1 LKKIIK
7 KFSNLKVKFLRFI
20 ICFSKNYIN
29 KLRKDLLKI
38 KSENKSFNLE
48 YSNNKKRKKLF
59 CVLEQGCE
67 KNNTLTEEN
76 RKIFTTEYSD
86 FFRLNWKNDLSDKS
100 ANIFGENICFSE
112 GRNLLYKETRG
123 KYDYYVFIDD
133 DILIKSKNNESVALT
148 LKKQLLDNLPIHAS
162 IPNDCWPNLLG
173 KYDKAIFPMKGGD
186 VCVQIF
192 RSDYAEIIFPVWF
205 DGAHGALWY
214 SQFIAHILFPDRSIY
229 LNKLEAFNTRHQE
242 QFFIKGKVNKRK
254 KEVKRLFRNKLKS
267 IRLKILFS
275 LWKDYSKSNLIIDSQ
290 NKYNKVNYKLDFSK
304 IKELIK

>member
-1 LKKIIK
+1 M
-7 KFSNLKVKFLRFI
+7 
-20 ICFSKNYIN
+20 
-29 KLRKDLLKI
+29 RKDLLKI

-100 ANIFGENICFSE
+100 ANFFGENICFSE
-112 GRNLLYKETRG
+112 GRSLLYKETRG

-162 IPNDCWPNLLG
+162 IPNDCWPNLIG

>member
-1 LKKIIK
+1 M
-7 KFSNLKVKFLRFI
+7 
-20 ICFSKNYIN
+20 
-29 KLRKDLLKI
+29 RKDLLKI

-100 ANIFGENICFSE
+100 ANFFGENICFSE
-112 GRNLLYKETRG
+112 GRSLLYKETRG

-162 IPNDCWPNLLG
+162 IPNDCWPNLIG

-242 QFFIKGKVNKRK
+242 QFFIKGKVNKRQ